1 MASFWSR
8 KLRGQRTRGQL
19 CVVDLPVMTQARD
32 LHLDGLRAVNSL
44 AGALAGD
51 LLQVVGNKP
60 SEESQQPARSRRGG
74 GATRAC
80 TRSKRVGRR
89 RGGQEQVASRDQHRH
104 ECVTSLA
111 LAVSVPADGR
121 PASTSKPR
129 RSCRSG
135 FADKAGSPKR
145 GPFRLK
151 RRPFMCE
158 TVGGRRFIPLSS
170 SQSQIHVRSGR
181 RGPRGC
187 AREPP

>member
-60 SEESQQPARSRRGG
+60 NEESQQPARSRRGG

-129 RSCRSG
+129 RPPPRRLCGQGRLAETGPVPPEAPPLHVRDSRG
-135 FADKAGSPKR
+135 TTLHPAVFEPKSTTR
-145 GPFRLK
+145 
-151 RRPFMCE
+151 
-158 TVGGRRFIPLSS
+158 TVGKTRSS
-170 SQSQIHVRSGR
+170 RVRS
-181 RGPRGC
+181 
-187 AREPP
+187 